1 MARFRPTAR
10 IIGLTSETRTVG
22 QLSLSW
28 GTESMHL
35 KEGGDIESRIN
46 AALRMVRDE
55 VGLKAG
61 QLIAVLAGTNADAR
75 ATNVLRIEQIPHG

>member
-1 MARFRPTAR
+1 
-10 IIGLTSETRTVG
+10 
-22 QLSLSW
+22 
-28 GTESMHL
+28 MHL

-61 QLIAVLAGTNADAR
+61 QLVAVLAGTNADAR